1 MEGRT
6 LPSREVGSCG
16 GKEGLGELCMDE
28 RRRGE
33 ELEEVRFDGDLK
45 GERLMA
51 LSPGGLRRRRRFL
64 NWMEARSHIRGSWR
78 REEMRPNNK
87 ATRVWWNKGDQERCW
102 SSRKRGR

>member
-33 ELEEVRFDGDLK
+33 ELEEVRFDGDVVE
-45 GERLMA
+45 GREVD
-51 LSPGGLRRRRRFL
+51 GVVTRRRQLGFGGTKEIKRGAGAP
-64 NWMEARSHIRGSWR
+64 AREGGETKR
-78 REEMRPNNK
+78 RE
-87 ATRVWWNKGDQERCW
+87 
-102 SSRKRGR
+102 

>member
-33 ELEEVRFDGDLK
+33 EELEEVRFDGDVVE
-45 GERLMA
+45 GREVV
-51 LSPGGLRRRRRFL
+51 GVVTRR
-64 NWMEARSHIRGSWR
+64 S
-78 REEMRPNNK
+78 
-87 ATRVWWNKGDQERCW
+87 
-102 SSRKRGR
+102 